1 MQYYK
6 LIAEPMHYY
15 QLLIDNYVVGS
26 EWQDDV
32 VRNKTEFLSFIRR
45 KFSLTYN
52 IFSQGFNFHSCS
64 DDVSGRVYK

>member
-32 VRNKTEFLSFIRR
+32 TMLVEECTNDNVDWVDK
-45 KFSLTYN
+45 
-52 IFSQGFNFHSCS
+52 
-64 DDVSGRVYK
+64 

>member
-32 VRNKTEFLSFIRR
+32 VRKKLNLYLSSGESFL
-45 KFSLTYN
+45 
-52 IFSQGFNFHSCS
+52 
-64 DDVSGRVYK
+64 